1 MRSIERRDTSAT
13 YKGFLTGLAKA
24 VEIVETGIDG
34 RLSYYAMPP
43 EHRRYMRI
51 NNPLKRLTR
60 ETRRQTRVMGEFPDD
75 HSALMLVAARF
86 RHIAA
91 K

>member
-1 MRSIERRDTSAT
+1 MRSIVRRDTGAT
-13 YKGFLTGLAKA
+13 YEEFLTDLAKA

-34 RLSYYAMPP
+34 TLSYYAMPT
-43 EHRRYMRI
+43 ERRRYMRT
-51 NNPLKRLTR
+51 NNPLKRLMR
-60 ETRRQTRVMGEFPDD
+60 ETRRRTRVMGEFPDD

-86 RHIAA
+86 QHIAA